1 MQELSKKAVSQ
12 VIDVLS
18 HSEKNIVDRIP
29 KNFVNF
35 LMENEDKSYIPN
47 INYADEKWE
56 NTLEDDAK
64 GLLALIYRDYIADK
78 DERET
83 LILLEKQEE
92 IERRKKQEEKYD
104 VKKIFKQNQKP
115 TNERLQEEAIQ
126 EVQNALMVIKEEK
139 WYERIV
145 NKIKEFFGIRHK

>member
-1 MQELSKKAVSQ
+1 
-12 VIDVLS
+12 
-18 HSEKNIVDRIP
+18 
-29 KNFVNF
+29 
-35 LMENEDKSYIPN
+35 MENEDKSYIPN

-78 DERET
+78 DERKT

-104 VKKIFKQNQKP
+104 AKNIFKQNQKP

>member
-1 MQELSKKAVSQ
+1 MENEFKKRISE
-12 VIDVLS
+12 VLYILE
-18 HSEKNIVDRIP
+18 HSEKDIVDKIP
-29 KNFVNF
+29 PKFMELMKKNKADGYN
-35 LMENEDKSYIPN
+35 IN
-47 INYADEKWE
+47 INYEDEKCVDKLP
-56 NTLEDDAK
+56 NDTK

-78 DERET
+78 NERET

-104 VKKIFKQNQKP
+104 AKNIFKQNQKP